1 MDKSQQKNSLVADDV
16 AIFNAEGGDESVAQG
31 TRRNSLL
38 ANDVWTDGPS
48 ARVKKSKRVKTV
60 SLYAFVGIV
69 SFLLFL
75 YLSFPFNVVK
85 EVLVGKVNEVFIQSK
100 LPVRMTVGNFGLK
113 FPVGLALEDI
123 QVNNVNDPS
132 ASIKIGK
139 ASVVLSVLS
148 PLWGRVSAD
157 LRLEQSGGS
166 VDVEV
171 NQSIRGII
179 STLNSRSFKLPG
191 GYLRLEFKKFELK
204 PLIASALAYVRSGNN
219 PALQTIQPFL
229 RTEISGLLSGKMGL
243 EVPTSSDSAEGIE
256 SDVDLRINNA
266 YFEMKDETLAIP
278 RQDFSDAVIKAKLA
292 KKSLEILPETKI
304 ISNDLG
310 VQLSGRM
317 SVSDRMDVTDV
328 KLNLG
333 LSLKGK
339 IEENFK
345 TLLPVLLGCDL
356 SKMVDGK
363 MNVELSGHFSALT
376 CS

>member
-1 MDKSQQKNSLVADDV
+1 MDKSQQKNSLVADDIAAIDAEANEESPSQV
-16 AIFNAEGGDESVAQG
+16 A
-31 TRRNSLL
+31 RRNTLL
-38 ANDVWTDGPS
+38 SNDVWTDGPS
-48 ARVKKSKRVKTV
+48 ARVRKSKRVKTLT
-60 SLYAFVGIV
+60 LYAFVGV
-69 SFLLFL
+69 LSFLLFL

-100 LPVRMTVGNFGLK
+100 LPVRMAVGNFGMKL
-113 FPVGLALEDI
+113 PVGIALEDI
-123 QVNNVNDPS
+123 QLNNVNDPS
-132 ASIKIGK
+132 ASLKIGK

-148 PLWGRVSAD
+148 PLLGNLAAD
-157 LRLEQSGGS
+157 VRLEQSGGS

-179 STLNSRSFKLPG
+179 AALSSRSTKLPG
-191 GYLRLEFKKFELK
+191 GHLRLEFKKFELK
-204 PLIASALAYVRSGNN
+204 PLIASALAFVRSGNN

-229 RTEISGLLSGKMGL
+229 RTEVSGLLSGKISL
-243 EVPTSSDSAEGIE
+243 DVPTSSDSAEKIE
-256 SDVDLRINNA
+256 SDVDLRFNNA

-278 RQDFSDAVIKAKLA
+278 RQDFSEAVIKAKLA

-310 VQLSGRM
+310 VRLSGRL
-317 SVSDRMDVTDV
+317 SISDRMDVTDV

-333 LSLKGK
+333 LTLKGK

-356 SKMVDGK
+356 SKMAGGQ